1 MSTNVIRLQPR
12 RVPRQLGPVPA
23 ILTRSQVLNAPS
35 GPLLEL
41 RLIVPL
47 AAVPRQQRRPL
58 AGLLHSGDPLTL
70 TLATTKG
77 GEGGSG
83 GWGGGW
89 GERWIA

>member
-1 MSTNVIRLQPR
+1 MSTVLSFPKRP
-12 RVPRQLGPVPA
+12 VARQLGPVPA

-77 GEGGSG
+77 GEGG
-83 GWGGGW
+83 
-89 GERWIA
+89 